1 MFEVLTIDQ
10 KGKEWLWNVIER
22 QEYQKEIDD
31 VYTTR
36 VEIEQQNIRRWNL
49 KAKESI
55 KVVLR
60 LAGVKLKET
69 TINSKGEIENEKH

>member
-10 KGKEWLWNVIER
+10 KGKEWLWNVIEK
-22 QEYQKEIDD
+22 QEYKKEIDD

-36 VEIEQQNIRRWNL
+36 VEVEQQNIRRWNL
-49 KAKESI
+49 KANERI

-60 LAGVKLKET
+60 FAGVKLKET
-69 TINSKGEIENEKH
+69 IINNKGEIENV

>member
-10 KGKEWLWNVIER
+10 KGKEWVWNVIER
-22 QEYQKEIDD
+22 QEYKKEIDD

-36 VEIEQQNIRRWNL
+36 VEIEQENIRRWNL
-49 KAKESI
+49 KANEKI
-55 KVVLR
+55 KVVLK

-69 TINSKGEIENEKH
+69 TINNKGEIENV